1 MHSHKDLKCYNEDET
16 LDERILVNANRE
28 KIKQLILQK
37 AFFLMVKHQIAW
49 AQCVSVEKFW
59 LKFNLKIGSW

>member
-1 MHSHKDLKCYNEDET
+1 MCTANKDLKCYNEDET

-37 AFFLMVKHQIAW
+37 AFFLMVKHQIA
-49 AQCVSVEKFW
+49 
-59 LKFNLKIGSW
+59 